1 MPAKSPRSET
11 SPTAL
16 SEPAAPALEAPGTP
30 PSADPGPADS
40 DSTLSP
46 ADSDSTLSPA
56 DRVIAERTERR
67 RQRTA
72 VRGQSGRAREP
83 DPAGPRSGQRESA
96 AHGPQSRMPLRDTV
110 SVRLIA
116 VLAAGA
122 ALGAILGALGAPG
135 VVIGLLVAGLTVV
148 LSAKLPRSL

>member
-1 MPAKSPRSET
+1 MPTKSPRSET

-16 SEPAAPALEAPGTP
+16 PD
-30 PSADPGPADS
+30 AD
-40 DSTLSP
+40 T
-46 ADSDSTLSPA
+46 TLSPA
-56 DRVIAERTERR
+56 DRVVAERTERR

-72 VRGQSGRAREP
+72 VRREPGPAREP
-83 DPAGPRSGQRESA
+83 DPAGRRNGQREPA
-96 AHGPQSRMPLRDTV
+96 AHRPQPRMPLRDTV

-122 ALGAILGALGAPG
+122 VLGAILGALSAPG
-135 VVIGLLVAGLTVV
+135 VIIGLLVAGLTVV